1 MTDLEDLETTIDFH
15 KMYESGLSIYLSIAA
30 YENSH
35 LCGVKGGENK
45 SKSRSRARQPCWK
58 RKADCRAPREVRR
71 EGLPRRNEGL
81 PVPPGRGLGLL
92 DIQHHTSGPEILGSR
107 CVAC

>member
-1 MTDLEDLETTIDFH
+1 MTDLEDLETTLDFH

-30 YENSH
+30 YENSV

-45 SKSRSRARQPCWK
+45 SNSRSRARQPCWK
-58 RKADCRAPREVRR
+58 RKGECRAPREGLTRR
-71 EGLPRRNEGL
+71 DEGL
-81 PVPPGRGLGLL
+81 PVLPGRGLGLL
-92 DIQHHTSGPEILGSR
+92 DIQHTSGPEILGSR